1 MSAVTLQPDKRELRH
16 FGLLMGALIALLFG
30 ALLPW
35 LWGFGHALWPWLVG
49 GAFVLWAALAP
60 WMLAPVYRIWMK
72 IGAVLGW
79 VNTRLILGVVFYF
92 LFTPIGLIMRLFRHD
107 AMARKF
113 EPRADSYR
121 LKSKTTD
128 RNDMEVPY

>member
-1 MSAVTLQPDKRELRH
+1 MSAMTLQPEKRELRH
-16 FGLLMGALIALLFG
+16 FGLLMGALLALLFG
-30 ALLPW
+30 AVLPW
-35 LWGFGHALWPWLVG
+35 IWDFGYALWPWLIG
-49 GAFVLWAALAP
+49 GVFVLWALVAP
-60 WMLAPVYRIWMK
+60 RTLAPVYWIWMK
-72 IGAVLGW
+72 IGAALGW
-79 VNTRLILGVVFYF
+79 VNTRLILGVVFYC
-92 LFTPIGLIMRLFRHD
+92 LITPIGLVMRLFRHD